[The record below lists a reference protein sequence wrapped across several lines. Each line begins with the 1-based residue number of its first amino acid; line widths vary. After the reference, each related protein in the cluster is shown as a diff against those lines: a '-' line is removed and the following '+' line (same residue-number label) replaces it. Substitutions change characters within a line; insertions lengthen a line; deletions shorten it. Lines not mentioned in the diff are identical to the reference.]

1 MIRVGLTGPT
11 GAGKTTVLQG
21 FEELGFVTIDCDEL
35 YHLLLETSAELV
47 KELTDRFGGSI
58 LNSQGKLDRKALGR
72 VVFGDEVALSD
83 LNAISHRYVRAA
95 CQAMTRQAEEQGAVG
110 VVYDAIALWESG
122 LAEGCNVTVAV
133 IAPEEVRLK
142 RIMARDGIDEAYARS
157 RIAAQK
163 GNEFFTDRCA
173 FTIVNDGS
181 ISQQALKEQ
190 VKSDFSQLL
199 LR

>member
-11 GAGKTTVLQG
+11 GAGKTTVLRA
-21 FEELGFVTIDCDEL
+21 FEELGLVAIDCDAL
-35 YHLLLETSAELV
+35 YHLLLETSPELV

-72 VVFGDEVALSD
+72 VVFGDDDALSD
-83 LNAISHRYVRAA
+83 LNAISHRYIRAA
-95 CQAMTRQAEEQGAVG
+95 CQVLTRQAEEQGAAG
-110 VVYDAIALWESG
+110 VVYDAIALFESG
-122 LAEGCNVTVAV
+122 LAEGCSITVAV
-133 IAPEEVRLK
+133 IAPEETRLK
-142 RIMARDGIDEAYARS
+142 RIMARDGIDEAYARN
-157 RIAAQK
+157 RIAAQN

-190 VKSDFSQLL
+190 VKTEFSRLL
-199 LR
+199 FH